1 MPMGITSLKLWGAPA
16 TLASPCVPPAG
27 FVFGTTRPPALPEKP
42 PSWGQAHL
50 CPGTPLAPTPPRR
63 GLRYKLKFN
72 FIKPVSNQSQ
82 ALANNAG
89 QGASASSMAVI
100 HPTSP
105 ALVRKLLEQH
115 FPPKFMAL
123 AASGA

>member
-1 MPMGITSLKLWGAPA
+1 MPPWGARGSLLWIWLQPWG
-16 TLASPCVPPAG
+16 PPPPA
-27 FVFGTTRPPALPEKP
+27 EE
-42 PSWGQAHL
+42 
-50 CPGTPLAPTPPRR
+50 APILGLSPPRPR
-63 GLRYKLKFN
+63 HAPAPRHGLRYKLKFN
-72 FIKPVSNQSQ
+72 FIKPVSNQSL

-89 QGASASSMAVI
+89 QGASASSVAVI
-100 HPTSP
+100 HPASP

>member
-1 MPMGITSLKLWGAPA
+1 MAPLGPQPCRRCPHPGAEPTSAQARPW
-16 TLASPCVPPAG
+16 PP
-27 FVFGTTRPPALPEKP
+27 
-42 PSWGQAHL
+42 
-50 CPGTPLAPTPPRR
+50 PPRR

-89 QGASASSMAVI
+89 QGASASSVAVI